1 MRRITA
7 IAFIILA
14 MQTTLIGMRCL
25 LEFKGDVWRKGGKKF
40 GWLRNLEWEK
50 NRIYRIYRSLISAI
64 LKIYINTSLSNRD
77 PSRRKKRCLL
87 CAHGISLLTWRVLS
101 FSLLRGV
108 RDGHRDYRITGSRWA
123 PFAFFS
129 ANIREP
135 PPLHGWNID
144 ETRRRLPLSPLHNF
158 LALCSIKN
166 SLYPSISELP
176 IFPYILLIIGTKYGN
191 SMAQR
196 TKSLVRWEDKGN
208 SR

>member
-1 MRRITA
+1 MFEGKEVRSLADCETSNEKRI
-7 IAFIILA
+7 
-14 MQTTLIGMRCL
+14 
-25 LEFKGDVWRKGGKKF
+25 EFS
-40 GWLRNLEWEK
+40 E
-50 NRIYRIYRSLISAI
+50 RIYRATYLSFANKRNFKNIY
-64 LKIYINTSLSNRD
+64 IYINTSLSNRD